1 MALESE
7 PARRNFGQLANLAK
21 GLDASPF
28 SQVWQW
34 VRDIF
39 LDYFDRQARRN

>member
-1 MALESE
+1 MAL
-7 PARRNFGQLANLAK
+7 ARRSFGRLANLAK

-34 VRDIF
+34 P
-39 LDYFDRQARRN
+39 